1 MKHERGKIG
10 TALLFAVLFA
20 TLACVSIG
28 TASVAEPHY
37 VNSGESIQGAID
49 NATAGDT
56 IIVRDGR
63 YTENV
68 DVNVD
73 HLTLKSEHGYDSTV
87 VHAAN
92 TSDHVFEVTANYVN
106 ITGFTVTDAT
116 GAASDYI
123 YTCGIELYRA
133 EHCII
138 SDNNALNNWRG
149 IELSFSSNNSLMDN
163 TVNDNNDGIY
173 LSSSCNY
180 NTLSDNN
187 VTNNTYNGIYLHYS
201 CNNSLMNNTV
211 NDNTYGICLSY
222 SSNYNTLTD
231 NTATKNTYGGIY
243 LYSSCNNNLIYN
255 NYFNNT
261 NNARDSGN
269 NTWNITKTAGTNI
282 IGGPYIGGNYWSNY
296 AGNDLTEDGLGD
308 TLVPYNS
315 SGDIANGG
323 DLLPL
328 VKPSASSVFD
338 TGAGT
343 YSPCHA
349 MNTQTQ

>member
-1 MKHERGKIG
+1 VKNGKRDFEKAFI
-10 TALLFAVLFA
+10 FAVLFA

-56 IIVRDGR
+56 IIVRDGT

-68 DVNVD
+68 NVNVD

-87 VHAAN
+87 VLAAS
-92 TSDHVFEVTANYVN
+92 TRDHVFEVTADYVN
-106 ITGFTVTDAT
+106 ITGFTVTGAT

-123 YTCGIELYRA
+123 YTCGIYLYRA

-149 IELSFSSNNSLMDN
+149 IYLVYSS
-163 TVNDNNDGIY
+163 
-173 LSSSCNY
+173 
-180 NTLSDNN
+180 
-187 VTNNTYNGIYLHYS
+187 
-201 CNNSLMNNTV
+201 NNSLMNNTV
-211 NDNTYGICLSY
+211 KDNK
-222 SSNYNTLTD
+222 D
-231 NTATKNTYGGIY
+231 GIY
-243 LYSSCNNNLIYN
+243 LYSSSNNNLIYN

-282 IGGPYIGGNYWSNY
+282 IGGPYIGGNYWSDY
-296 AGNDLTEDGLGD
+296 AGEDLTEDGLGD

-328 VKPSASSVFD
+328 VK
-338 TGAGT
+338 
-343 YSPCHA
+343 
-349 MNTQTQ
+349 

>member
-1 MKHERGKIG
+1 VKNGKRDFEKAFI
-10 TALLFAVLFA
+10 FAVLFA

-56 IIVRDGR
+56 IIVRDGM

-68 DVNVD
+68 NVNVD
-73 HLTLKSEHGYDSTV
+73 HLTIKSEHGYDSTV

-92 TSDHVFEVTANYVN
+92 TSDHVFEVTADYVN

-123 YTCGIELYRA
+123 YTCGIQLYQA

-149 IELSFSSNNSLMDN
+149 IYLVYSSNNSLTGN
-163 TVNDNNDGIY
+163 TASNNTYSGIY

-180 NTLSDNN
+180 NTLTDNN
-187 VTNNTYNGIYLHYS
+187 V
-201 CNNSLMNNTV
+201 
-211 NDNTYGICLSY
+211 
-222 SSNYNTLTD
+222 
-231 NTATKNTYGGIY
+231 K
-243 LYSSCNNNLIYN
+243 
-255 NYFNNT
+255 NNT

-269 NTWNITKTAGTNI
+269 NRWNITKTAGTNI
-282 IGGPYIGGNYWSNY
+282 IGGPYIGGNYGSDY
-296 AGNDLTEDGLGD
+296 RGEDLTEDGLGD

-315 SGDIANGG
+315 SGKIANGG

-328 VKPSASSVFD
+328 VKPSASSVFA

-343 YSPCHA
+343 YPSIMGTHEGKIMPSRDIAVSKLYTYSCA
-349 MNTQTQ
+349 GTGGYTKTIE

>member
-1 MKHERGKIG
+1 M
-10 TALLFAVLFA
+10 
-20 TLACVSIG
+20 
-28 TASVAEPHY
+28 
-37 VNSGESIQGAID
+37 
-49 NATAGDT
+49 
-56 IIVRDGR
+56 
-63 YTENV
+63 

-73 HLTLKSEHGYDSTV
+73 HLTIKSEHGYDSTV

-92 TSDHVFEVTANYVN
+92 TSDYVFEVTADYVN

-123 YTCGIELYRA
+123 YTCGIHLYQA
-133 EHCII
+133 EHCSI

-149 IELSFSSNNSLMDN
+149 IYLVYSSNNSLMNNTAKENSNVGIFLYSSSNNSLMNN
-163 TVNDNNDGIY
+163 TVKDNNDGIY

-180 NTLSDNN
+180 N
-187 VTNNTYNGIYLHYS
+187 
-201 CNNSLMNNTV
+201 
-211 NDNTYGICLSY
+211 
-222 SSNYNTLTD
+222 
-231 NTATKNTYGGIY
+231 
-243 LYSSCNNNLIYN
+243 LIYN
-255 NYFNNT
+255 NYFDNT

-296 AGNDLTEDGLGD
+296 AGKDLTEDGLGD

-323 DLLPL
+323 DLLPV

-343 YSPCHA
+343 YPSIMGTHKGKAKSYLRVTSRLANCTPTTAAHRPTTGATTGATTQEQTVMA
-349 MNTQTQ
+349 MDSVITLTA